1 MDTNDTIR
9 QSIDSEAA
17 VILQSPELLLP
28 TVTDH
33 TFPVLREAMA
43 APTARELAKEQADTR
58 GLHWEE
64 HTIDGP
70 RGPIDLTVIRPAG
83 TVTDTPLYFGI
94 HGGGMIL
101 ADRFSALGA
110 YDEFNWVQEHNMVIV
125 TPEYRLAPEHPAPA
139 GVEDCY
145 AGLLWAAS
153 KASDWGVNP
162 DRIIVGGGSGGGG
175 LAAGVALMARDKGE
189 INLFAQCLIY
199 PMIDDRNT
207 TVSSQQF
214 TEGHG
219 HIWPRESNEFA
230 WKAILGEGH
239 ADREDIS
246 PYSAPA
252 RATDLAGLP
261 TTYIDVGSAEVFRDE
276 DIKYAL
282 RLLEAG
288 VQTELH
294 VWRGG
299 YHGYDTLAPESEVA
313 KETTSTR
320 SSWMRRILKG

>member
-1 MDTNDTIR
+1 MHNDDIVR
-9 QSIDSEAA
+9 QPIDPDAA
-17 VILQSPELLLP
+17 VILDNPEMVLP
-28 TVTDH
+28 TVTEQ
-33 TFPVLREAMA
+33 TFPVLREAMS
-43 APTARELAKEQADTR
+43 APAGRDLAKEQADAL
-58 GLHWEE
+58 GLQWED

-70 RGPIDLTVIRPAG
+70 RGPMELTVIRPAG
-83 TVTDTPLYFGI
+83 TVTDAPLYYGI

-101 ADRFSALGA
+101 GDRFAGFGG
-110 YDEFNWVQEHNMVIV
+110 YDEFAWVQEHNMVIV
-125 TPEYRLAPEHPAPA
+125 TPEYRLAPDHPAPA

-153 KASDWGVNP
+153 QAREWGVNP
-162 DRIIVGGGSGGGG
+162 ERIIVGGGSGGGG

-199 PMIDDRNT
+199 PMLNDRNT

-214 TEGHG
+214 TEGYG
-219 HIWPRESNEFA
+219 HIWPRESNEYA
-230 WKAILGEGH
+230 WNAILGEGH
-239 ADREDIS
+239 AEREDINH
-246 PYSAPA
+246 YAAPA
-252 RATDLAGLP
+252 RATDLTGLP

-276 DIKYAL
+276 DIKFAL

-299 YHGYDTLAPESEVA
+299 FHGYDTLAPESEVA
-313 KETTSTR
+313 RETTSTR
-320 SSWMRRILKG
+320 SSWMRRILNG

>member
-1 MDTNDTIR
+1 MSRDIAR
-9 QSIDSEAA
+9 QHVDPEAA
-17 VILQSPELLLP
+17 EILKSPELLLP
-28 TVTDH
+28 TVTDENY
-33 TFPVLREAMA
+33 PVLKEAMA
-43 APTARELAKEQADTR
+43 APAARELAKEQADAR
-58 GLHWEE
+58 GLQWED

-70 RGPIDLTVIRPAG
+70 RGPIELTVIRPAG
-83 TVTDTPLYFGI
+83 TVANAPLYFGI

-110 YDEFNWVQEHNMVIV
+110 YDEFNWITEHNMVVV
-125 TPEYRLAPEHPAPA
+125 TTEYRLAPEHPAPA

-145 AGLLWAAS
+145 AGLLWAVSQAS
-153 KASDWGVNP
+153 AWGVDP
-162 DRIIVGGGSGGGG
+162 DKIIIGGGSGGGG

-189 INLFAQCLIY
+189 VNLFAQCLIY

-207 TVSSQQF
+207 TVSSQQY

-219 HIWPRESNEFA
+219 HIWPRESNTFA
-230 WKAILGEGH
+230 WNALLGEGH
-239 ADREDIS
+239 ADRDDIS
-246 PYSAPA
+246 PYVVPA
-252 RATDLAGLP
+252 RAVDLSGLP

-299 YHGYDTLAPESEVA
+299 YHGYDTLAVESEVA
-313 KETTSTR
+313 KATTSTR
-320 SSWMRRILKG
+320 SGWMRRILRG